1 MARRS
6 SSSSGGGCLTFIV
19 GLVVIAIVISILP
32 YLLIIAACIFGIWGL
47 VVLFRKINEGTDG
60 TVRRTNTQGGPIS
73 DRAYPHDEYIA
84 YEVDRQI
91 KGILTNRLKY
101 GKKALVPRIKLFW
114 YKLPWNKSPEQLER
128 RKGLEE
134 EKSILEGR
142 YYASVYKFSAPQS
155 NEFLILKNVLGTL
168 AKANARVYDSSP
180 LPSRVFVPYQ
190 PVGDMKYIYFPEDPI
205 CMKFNNDLFCIAPYY
220 IVRFKSN
227 GVYVTTYDCGALE
240 GGLQNGGYNESI
252 KHVTYLHTNR
262 DGSPDRR
269 YKNNPQRVYY
279 TQSPRTVYDML
290 FLRIA
295 EYHVKYSIDNTL
307 RDRVTSAV
315 RNYAELLPIKSY
327 DPVHHLVRL
336 LNICDDS
343 SNTKKLVRM
352 LDNGDIN
359 FTTDK
364 SAVSASDDTMGI
376 SKKWTVKNWILLILK
391 VLLGLAVCSLA
402 AIGMLGALNSLTKQA
417 WLHLLWDFTT
427 VGVFAL
433 PGYAFMRS
441 AARDYRIY
449 KNPNSIYIT
458 SVTHER
464 KLNII
469 LILVTVLLFI
479 TSVVMSTFI

>member
-1 MARRS
+1 
-6 SSSSGGGCLTFIV
+6 
-19 GLVVIAIVISILP
+19 
-32 YLLIIAACIFGIWGL
+32 
-47 VVLFRKINEGTDG
+47 
-60 TVRRTNTQGGPIS
+60 
-73 DRAYPHDEYIA
+73 
-84 YEVDRQI
+84 
-91 KGILTNRLKY
+91 
-101 GKKALVPRIKLFW
+101 
-114 YKLPWNKSPEQLER
+114 
-128 RKGLEE
+128 
-134 EKSILEGR
+134 
-142 YYASVYKFSAPQS
+142 
-155 NEFLILKNVLGTL
+155 
-168 AKANARVYDSSP
+168 
-180 LPSRVFVPYQ
+180 
-190 PVGDMKYIYFPEDPI
+190 
-205 CMKFNNDLFCIAPYY
+205 
-220 IVRFKSN
+220 
-227 GVYVTTYDCGALE
+227 
-240 GGLQNGGYNESI
+240 
-252 KHVTYLHTNR
+252 
-262 DGSPDRR
+262 
-269 YKNNPQRVYY
+269 
-279 TQSPRTVYDML
+279 ML

-449 KNPNSIYIT
+449 KNTNSIYIT